1 MNERS
6 FIFTLSYGR
15 YASNKALSLMHNV
28 HHPELDDFRYA
39 GWLKAE
45 EGIVLANIF
54 AALLIV
60 RTKGWL

>member
-1 MNERS
+1 
-6 FIFTLSYGR
+6 
-15 YASNKALSLMHNV
+15 MHNV

>member
-1 MNERS
+1 
-6 FIFTLSYGR
+6 
-15 YASNKALSLMHNV
+15 MHNV
-28 HHPELDDFRYA
+28 HHPEGYDFRYA

-60 RTKGWL
+60 